1 MILVPVVAVK
11 NTKNVAYINSEY
23 QTIKSVMSIKT
34 GVLLANLGSP
44 TAPTTKA
51 VRKFLGEFLWDKR
64 VVNIP
69 RPVWWLILNFFVLP
83 FRPKKSAHAYQ
94 TVCDAEKG
102 SPLAFL
108 TYQLTEKVAEQL
120 ITKDI
125 TVDYVMRYGEPS
137 MATQLRRFK
146 DLGIDDIIVLPL
158 YPQYSSTTTAS
169 IYDAL
174 INELNTWRYLP
185 SFRFISD
192 YHQNEAHIT
201 ALANSITQAWDEQ
214 PKNDLL
220 VMSFHGLPEVLT
232 KMGDPYF
239 YQCQKTAALIAEKLG
254 LRDSEWKLVFQSRF
268 GKAEWLKPYC
278 VQTLEEL
285 PKQGIKSVDLVCP
298 GFAVDCLETL
308 EEIAITNKE
317 IFIEAGGEQY
327 RYIPA
332 LNDSDAQVNS
342 IISLLEL

>member
-1 MILVPVVAVK
+1 M
-11 NTKNVAYINSEY
+11 TK
-23 QTIKSVMSIKT
+23 KT

-51 VRKFLGEFLWDKR
+51 VRRFLGEFLWDKR

-69 RPVWWLILNFFVLP
+69 RPVWWVILNCFVLP

-94 TVCDAEKG
+94 TIWDAEKG
-102 SPLAFL
+102 SPLVFF
-108 TYQLTEKVAEQL
+108 TRQLAEKVAEQL
-120 ITKDI
+120 IAKDI

>member
-1 MILVPVVAVK
+1 M
-11 NTKNVAYINSEY
+11 TK
-23 QTIKSVMSIKT
+23 KT

-69 RPVWWLILNFFVLP
+69 RPVWWVILNCFVLP

-94 TVCDAEKG
+94 AVWDAEKG
-102 SPLAFL
+102 SPLTFL
-108 TYQLTEKVAEQL
+108 TRQLTEKLAEQL
-120 ITKDI
+120 ISQDI

-137 MATQLRRFK
+137 METQLRLFK
-146 DLGIDDIIVLPL
+146 EHGINDIVVLPL

-174 INELNTWRYLP
+174 IKELNKWRHIP

-192 YHQNEAHIT
+192 YHQNEVYINAV
-201 ALANSITQAWDEQ
+201 ADSITQAWQ
-214 PKNDLL
+214 QQTKNDLL
-220 VMSFHGLPEVLT
+220 IMSFHGLPEQLT

-239 YQCQKTAALIAEKLG
+239 YQCQQTAQLVAQKLD
-254 LRDSEWKLVFQSRF
+254 LTDNQWMLVFQSRF
-268 GKAEWLKPYC
+268 GKAQWLKPYC
-278 VQTLEEL
+278 VDTLQTL
-285 PKQGIKSVDLVCP
+285 PAQGVKSVDVVCP

-317 IFIEAGGEQY
+317 IFIASGGEQY

-332 LNDSDAQVNS
+332 LNDSDAQVDTL
-342 IISLLEL
+342 IRLLEQIR

>member
-1 MILVPVVAVK
+1 MAK
-11 NTKNVAYINSEY
+11 
-23 QTIKSVMSIKT
+23 KT

-51 VRKFLGEFLWDKR
+51 VRRFLADFLWDKR

-69 RPVWWLILNFFVLP
+69 RPVWWVILNCFVLP

-94 TVCDAEKG
+94 AVWHAEKG
-102 SPLAFL
+102 SPL
-108 TYQLTEKVAEQL
+108 TYFTRQLSEKVAERLSVQN
-120 ITKDI
+120 I
-125 TVDYVMRYGEPS
+125 TVDYAMRYGEPS
-137 MATQLRRFK
+137 IATQLRKFK
-146 DLGIDDIIVLPL
+146 EQGINDVVVLPL

-169 IYDAL
+169 IYDDL
-174 INELNTWRYLP
+174 IKELNSWRHLP

-192 YHQNEAHIT
+192 YHQHEAHI
-201 ALANSITQAWDEQ
+201 LAVADSIKQAWQEQ

-220 VMSFHGLPEVLT
+220 VMSFHGLPEQLT
-232 KMGDPYF
+232 KWGDPYF
-239 YQCQKTAALIAEKLG
+239 YQCQQTAKLLAEKLG
-254 LRDSEWKLVFQSRF
+254 LSDSEWKLVFQSRF

-285 PKQGIKSVDLVCP
+285 PAQGIKKVDLVCP

-317 IFIEAGGEQY
+317 IFMEAGGEQY
-327 RYIPA
+327 RYIA
-332 LNDSDAQVNS
+332 CLNDSDAQVDS
-342 IISLLEL
+342 IISVLEL